1 MEDFRNKLVLELEDF
16 NKNVDETLKKAGQ
29 IRLERESEFAGRQT
43 DNVID
48 LEKDLPDN
56 ADVFT
61 QSYTKFDFKNK
72 QPGTDRQAIP
82 DLEISQDDFKVDHD
96 GKKLEN

>member
-29 IRLERESEFAGRQT
+29 IRLERESEHAREP

-48 LEKDLPDN
+48 LEKDIPDN

-72 QPGTDRQAIP
+72 APCSDRQAIP
-82 DLEISQDDFKVDHD
+82 DLEIS
-96 GKKLEN
+96 